1 MVFLENSEIRNH
13 MTLEAVMSLP
23 KAPLISKGKQ
33 GKKNEDRLDFIY
45 ALGNQGVIL
54 RRAAFPSDFDP
65 KKACASFE
73 DRDYLEN
80 LNIFGAYYLS
90 SKTDS
95 SILDAGLANKNIQ
108 RVIDA
113 LKKEAFALIKKEGED
128 EVRHYAFVERKLM
141 DTPLV
146 RSAFEIALEAHKN
159 ETDASGMCYMYH
171 IIRVALGCVTEYQ
184 IVTALLHDAIEGHDG
199 KYRVENLSM
208 YGFPRE
214 VLGALLHLDHDPI
227 TPYIRYIGEVARLEI
242 SRNVKHSE
250 LLDNLNEARHQGKH
264 REKALYYFKALSLL
278 EKYPYFDD
286 NSSYYLF
293 DMRNNCFIKK
303 TKEGNFVLKEG
314 RFTPA
319 RYKMNI
325 DDVVDVSFYPDDEC
339 LLGDY
344 MPFFKDGVLDIQ

>member
-1 MVFLENSEIRNH
+1 M
-13 MTLEAVMSLP
+13 P

-65 KKACASFE
+65 KKSCPSFE
-73 DRDYLEN
+73 DREYLEN

-146 RSAFEIALEAHKN
+146 RNAFEIALEAHKN

-171 IIRVALGCVTEYQ
+171 IIRVALACVTEYE

-199 KYRVENLSM
+199 RYRVE
-208 YGFPRE
+208 
-214 VLGALLHLDHDPI
+214 
-227 TPYIRYIGEVARLEI
+227 
-242 SRNVKHSE
+242 
-250 LLDNLNEARHQGKH
+250 
-264 REKALYYFKALSLL
+264 
-278 EKYPYFDD
+278 
-286 NSSYYLF
+286 
-293 DMRNNCFIKK
+293 
-303 TKEGNFVLKEG
+303 
-314 RFTPA
+314 
-319 RYKMNI
+319 
-325 DDVVDVSFYPDDEC
+325 
-339 LLGDY
+339 
-344 MPFFKDGVLDIQ
+344 

>member
-1 MVFLENSEIRNH
+1 MVFLENGEIH
-13 MTLEAVMSLP
+13 THSTLEAILSLP
-23 KAPLISKGKQ
+23 KAPLISKGIV

-45 ALGNQGVIL
+45 ALGNLGVIL
-54 RRAAFPSDFDP
+54 RRAKFPEGFDP
-65 KKACASFE
+65 KKPCPSFE
-73 DRDYLEN
+73 DRDYEEN
-80 LNIFGAYYLS
+80 LNLLGAYYLS

-108 RVIDA
+108 RIIDA
-113 LKKEAFALIKKEGED
+113 LKKEAFSLIKKEGEE

-141 DTPLV
+141 DTPLI
-146 RSAFEIALEAHKN
+146 RSAFEIALDAHKN
-159 ETDASGMCYMYH
+159 EIDASGMCYMYH
-171 IIRVALGCVTEYQ
+171 VIRVALGCTSEYE
-184 IVTALLHDAIEGHDG
+184 IITALLHDAIEGHSG
-199 KYRVENLSM
+199 KYRVEKLSM

-250 LLDNLNEARHQGKH
+250 LLDNLNEARHQGKN

-286 NSSYYLF
+286 NSSIYLY
-293 DMRNNCFIKK
+293 DLRNNCFIKK
-303 TKEGNFVLKEG
+303 TKEGHFVLKEG

-319 RYKMNI
+319 RYKVNI

-344 MPFFKDGVLDIQ
+344 MPFFKDGVLDIK

>member
-54 RRAAFPSDFDP
+54 RRAVFPSDFDP
-65 KKACASFE
+65 KKACPSFE

-146 RSAFEIALEAHKN
+146 RNAFEIALEAHKN

-171 IIRVALGCVTEYQ
+171 IIRVALACVTEYE

-199 KYRVENLSM
+199 RYRVEKLSI

-214 VLGALLHLDHDPI
+214 VLGALLHLDHDRI
-227 TPYIRYIGEVARLEI
+227 TPYIAYTYEAARNEI
-242 SRNVKHSE
+242 ARAVKHAE
-250 LLDNLNEARHQGKH
+250 LLDNLDESRNHGKH
-264 REKALYYFKALSLL
+264 RKRALYYFKALSLI

-286 NSSYYLF
+286 TSTLYLY
-293 DMRNNCFIKK
+293 DLRNNCFLKK
-303 TKEGNFVLKEG
+303 TKEGHFILQEG
-314 RFTPA
+314 TFKPC
-319 RYKMNI
+319 RYKV
-325 DDVVDVSFYPDDEC
+325 DYEDVVDVSFYSNDESV
-339 LLGDY
+339 LEDN
-344 MPFFKDGVLDIQ
+344 MPFFEDGVLKLE